1 MSRKK
6 KKAIVLAV
14 DDLFQDRDHSMVDI
28 KNLTLR
34 EFKAIAYALRSYA
47 DRYGADD
54 QYDTLGINIINLS
67 SIFDE
72 ASNDMDETLLKVARG
87 AYHG

>member
-1 MSRKK
+1 MSRKR

-34 EFKAIAYALRSYA
+34 EFKAIACALRSYA

-54 QYDTLGINIINLS
+54 QSDILGINIINLS

-72 ASNDMDETLLKVARG
+72 ASLDMDVILFKMARG
-87 AYHG
+87 EYHG